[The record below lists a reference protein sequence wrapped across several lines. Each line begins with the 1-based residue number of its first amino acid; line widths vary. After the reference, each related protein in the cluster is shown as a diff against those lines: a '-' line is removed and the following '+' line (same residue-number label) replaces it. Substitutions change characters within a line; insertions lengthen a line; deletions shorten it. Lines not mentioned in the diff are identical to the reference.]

1 LVSFRG
7 FFEDYIFAWWNL
19 RLVTELWYVEG
30 FWFLLEGFLKIIFLH
45 GEVLEFPWF
54 FFCLKILLN
63 VDGKATV
70 WHTPYC
76 FLCDINCRRWASVFG
91 FLVCEPFDSKW
102 SFSRL
107 QHFVWR
113 LLYYLLKRSMKFP
126 LDYFRL
132 QGHWRSTHH
141 SSANLQFAWIIVRFS
156 GFLLCTPRWMDS
168 ENLTLSPPSP
178 IMHFAKQIAYLCNNR

>member
-70 WHTPYC
+70 WHTPCC
-76 FLCDINCRRWASVFG
+76 FLCDISCRRWASVFG

-102 SFSRL
+102 SFSRASATFCL
-107 QHFVWR
+107 EIIVLPTQTEHEISIG
-113 LLYYLLKRSMKFP
+113 LLSASRTLKEHPPFFCKSSVC
-126 LDYFRL
+126 LDYCTVFWL
-132 QGHWRSTHH
+132 FALYST
-141 SSANLQFAWIIVRFS
+141 
-156 GFLLCTPRWMDS
+156 MDG
-168 ENLTLSPPSP
+168 
-178 IMHFAKQIAYLCNNR
+178 